1 MRKAFAFLFLAIS
14 CVTSFAADPPSG
26 TLRKLIKFKE
36 SVGNF
41 DFFQSDEIP
50 EMAAQSS
57 KNLDF
62 LINGSLRRRRGI
74 QNFVSVTAPYIPI
87 GSGARNDSFWI
98 YKTTTNHTYFISRV
112 GGAIGHSPGLDTGI
126 FDQNILQPF
135 TTGQVDAIQSEG
147 NFYVVSEATPIVKL
161 TEVQPLT
168 PLGMSY
174 INRSPAGKIIK
185 SHLDRFLV
193 TGSTRPGEENIVYYS
208 SANFIGT
215 WPEDNFFEVFAQ
227 SGERITCLGD
237 PIFGNLPL
245 YTNRTTRLVTGS
257 DYPDP
262 EDSTAGSEGN
272 ISVRLVY
279 DGIGCSSPRS
289 VKNVRNKQYFF
300 SSGQDGQFPGIYE
313 FNGVSVKEKTKSIR
327 NFFKNSVQNSTATL
341 AIGYVYG
348 DQYCLNVATNGCE
361 RPLAVVCVDDTDRVW
376 VHPKFDVG
384 MMADLNGQS
393 YIMADR
399 VSYDGTPPCGENAPS
414 YRISLYDKLEEYDRL
429 GDGTAP
435 TAQLFQIPWS
445 YKTKDFSMS
454 DQTDN
459 SARQKFPDRAYIK
472 TSVSTATTYLNVQAN
487 YDYGTSS
494 TSWRVDV
501 STIYKTGNILT
512 VMKSSSA
519 VVNKLLFDSG
529 TTNRDFTF
537 INFEISSSSN
547 ILVDSLDFY
556 AGLRVLK

>member
-1 MRKAFAFLFLAIS
+1 MRKIFAFLFLAIS
-14 CVTSFAADPPSG
+14 CAASFAADPPAG

-50 EMAAQSS
+50 EMAAQSL
-57 KNLDF
+57 KNVDYQ
-62 LINGSLRRRRGI
+62 INGSLRRRRGVE
-74 QNFVSVTAPYIPI
+74 NFVSVTSPFVQI
-87 GSGARNDSFWI
+87 GGGAVNDSFWI
-98 YKTTTNHTYFISRV
+98 YKTTTNHSYFISRIS
-112 GGAIGHSPGLDTGI
+112 GAIGHSAGFDIGY

-135 TTGQVDAIQSEG
+135 VTGQVDAIQADG
-147 NFYVVSEATPIVKL
+147 NFYVVSEVTPIVKL

-168 PLGMSY
+168 PLNMSY
-174 INRSPAGKIIK
+174 ISKSPAGRIIK

-193 TGSTRPGEENIVYYS
+193 TGSTRAGEENIVYYS

-245 YTNRTTRLVTGS
+245 YTNRTTRLITGS

-262 EDSTAGSEGN
+262 EDSTSGSEGN
-272 ISVRLVY
+272 INVRLVY

-313 FNGVSVKEKTKSIR
+313 FNGVSVKEKTKPIR

-341 AIGYVYG
+341 AVGYVYG

-361 RPLAVVCVDDTDRVW
+361 RPAVVVCVDETDRIW
-376 VHPKFDVG
+376 KYDPLRVG
-384 MMADLNGQS
+384 MLADLNGVAYAAMDIDQ
-393 YIMADR
+393 R
-399 VSYDGTPPCGENAPS
+399 TQTPCNGRSSN
-414 YRISLYDKLEEYDRL
+414 YHIGQYDKSDEFEKF
-429 GDGTAP
+429 GDGTSP
-435 TAQLFQIPWS
+435 NLYYPISWS

-454 DQTDN
+454 DQGGDN

-472 TSVSTATTYLNVQAN
+472 TSVSTMTPTYMNVQAN

-494 TSWRVDV
+494 TNWRIDV

-529 TTNRDFTF
+529 VRNLDFIF

-556 AGLRVLK
+556 AGLRPLK